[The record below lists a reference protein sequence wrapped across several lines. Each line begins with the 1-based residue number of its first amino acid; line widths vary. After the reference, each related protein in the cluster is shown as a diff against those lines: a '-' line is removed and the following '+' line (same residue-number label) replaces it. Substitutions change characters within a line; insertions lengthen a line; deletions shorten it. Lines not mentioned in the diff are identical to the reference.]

1 MTYQMKKLK
10 NIMVI
15 LLIVVSAATTAQGK
29 KMSDTQK
36 KEVEEKLEQ
45 YFAKLNLTEGQKVS
59 YREITKQYEEQYRF
73 IKESGLSN
81 SKKMSELQEIQLQK
95 DSDME
100 VLLTDE
106 QFKEYKSLNTELR
119 KMSKGNHSEEF
130 SKYLDR
136 LDLSQDQEPKF
147 IEISVRYRKQFESL
161 KNSSKSRLGKY
172 RAFTEIQKNKNG
184 EMKSLLSPNQYE
196 VYLNVQKEVQKKM
209 MENRNK

>member
-1 MTYQMKKLK
+1 MKTLK
-10 NIMVI
+10 NITVIILMVFSTVI
-15 LLIVVSAATTAQGK
+15 TAQ
-29 KMSDTQK
+29 QN
-36 KEVEEKLEQ
+36 EVQDEFEQ
-45 YFAKLNLTEGQKVS
+45 YYTKLNLTEEQKMS

-73 IKESGLSN
+73 IKESGLS
-81 SKKMSELQEIQLQK
+81 KTEKVKEIQKLKLQK
-95 DSDME
+95 DSEME
-100 VLLTDE
+100 GLLTNE

-119 KMSKGNHSEEF
+119 KTSKGNYSEEF

-147 IEISVRYRKQFESL
+147 IEISIRYREQFETL
-161 KNSSKSRLGKY
+161 RNSSKSRLGKY

>member
-1 MTYQMKKLK
+1 MTQQMKTLK

-15 LLIVVSAATTAQGK
+15 LLIVVSTATTAQGK

-59 YREITKQYEEQYRF
+59 YREITKQYEEQYKF
-73 IKESGLSN
+73 IKDSGLS
-81 SKKMSELQEIQLQK
+81 KTEKVEEIQKLKLQK
-95 DSDME
+95 DSEME
-100 VLLTDE
+100 VLLSDE

-119 KMSKGNHSEEF
+119 KTSKGNYSEEF
-130 SKYLDR
+130 SKYLNL

-147 IEISVRYRKQFESL
+147 IEISMRYREQFESL

-209 MENRNK
+209 MEHRKK